1 VYEVVKTPP
10 KSANPRPRHD
20 WRAIAKAARKSKG
33 EWVVIHDLNGGVA
46 DHIRKATYA
55 AFAPAGAFEVE
66 SRLEPLA
73 LLADQTRA
81 KAQRR
86 VTLYV
91 RYVL

>member
-10 KSANPRPRHD
+10 KSANPRPRHN
-20 WRAIAKAARKSKG
+20 WRAIAKTARKSKG
-33 EWVVIHDLNGGVA
+33 EWVVIPDLNAGVA
-46 DHIRKATYA
+46 NHIRRATYS
-55 AFAPAGAFEVE
+55 AFAPAGAYEVE

-73 LLADQTRA
+73 PPPA
-81 KAQRR
+81 KPQRR